1 MTGFEPDGGP
11 FSRADFDALTGLVTT
26 AWRAGLDADWSVR
39 AGTLDWS
46 SAETANHTADAVLA
60 VAFFLASRKQDGYP
74 EWGWSVPT
82 NDRPPDLVEALA
94 TVGRVLSGVIATAE
108 PGTRAVIWRRPD
120 VTTGSVDDFA
130 ARGGLEM
137 ILHGHDVCVGLGVP
151 FEPPAELCARLRDHT
166 RQWVHW
172 TTPGWH
178 ALAATGDA
186 WGDLLDASGRARAQM
201 E

>member
-1 MTGFEPDGGP
+1 MSRFEPDGGP
-11 FSRADFDALTGLVTT
+11 FSRADLDLLTGFVTDS
-26 AWRAGLDADWSVR
+26 WRSGVDRDWSAR

-46 SAETANHTADAVLA
+46 CVETANHTADAVLA

-82 NDRPPDLVEALA
+82 NDRPEALVEALA
-94 TVGRVLSGVIATAE
+94 AVGRVLSGVIATAE
-108 PGTRAVIWRRPD
+108 PGTRAVIWRRPQ

-130 ARGGLEM
+130 ARGGLEL
-137 ILHGHDVCVGLGVP
+137 ILHAHDVCAGLGIP
-151 FEPPAELCARLRDHT
+151 FAPPADLCGRLRDHT
-166 RQWVHW
+166 REWVHW

-178 ALAATGDA
+178 ALPATDDA
-186 WGDLLDASGRARAQM
+186 WGDLLDASGRMKM